1 MVDWSEDMMK
11 NWSDAQRRYWDAWS
25 DLSKMG
31 QPGHSPAGL
40 GIPGLGAPG
49 FGAPAWTQG
58 LEQWWK
64 AVSPHTVPGASTDAF
79 QRMVEMGKVYM
90 NLAENAYNA
99 QQTGNADKD
108 TITTWMDSMEA
119 GFRQCCGQLEMGK
132 FGAHGFGVGQSAMD
146 SWQRVLN
153 SMGMQ
158 AFQEMGAGGFHMP
171 TSENWSE
178 QLRKVLGT
186 PAVGYNRESQE
197 RLQALSQLS
206 ANYQEAMDD
215 YLKAFAKQGIESVQ
229 ALRERVEAMRNDG
242 KTINS
247 LRELYDLWVDV
258 NEQVYAKFAM
268 TDEYQVVYGDLVN
281 ALMALKQGINA
292 ELDSVYASAN
302 LPTRTEMN
310 AAFEKQQALR
320 RENRALRKQLQEL
333 SRKVD
338 ALAAAQA
345 APAPAPVAP
354 KAVEPKPAPVAEPPP
369 IMLAE
374 ATPPAAKPAIKATVA
389 TAAPA
394 KPKAA
399 AKPKAPR
406 ASTKKA

>member
-1 MVDWSEDMMK
+1 MADWSEDMMK
-11 NWSDAQRRYWDAWS
+11 SWSDAQRRYWDAWS

-31 QPGHSPAGL
+31 QPGAQ
-40 GIPGLGAPG
+40 PGFGASAFGTPG

-64 AVSPHTVPGASTDAF
+64 AVSPHSAPGASTDAF

-90 NLAENAYNA
+90 NLAENAYNV
-99 QQTGNADKD
+99 QQAGKSGADGMSA
-108 TITTWMDSMEA
+108 WMDAMEA
-119 GFRQCCGQLEMGK
+119 GFRQCCSQLEMGK
-132 FGAHGFGVGQSAMD
+132 FTAHGFGVGQSALD
-146 SWQRVLN
+146 SWQRVLK

-171 TSENWSE
+171 TSDNWSE
-178 QLRKVLGT
+178 QLNKVLAT

-197 RLQALSQLS
+197 RLQALAQLG

-229 ALRERVEAMRNDG
+229 ALRKRVEAMSSDG
-242 KTINS
+242 KKINS

-292 ELDSVYASAN
+292 ELDSVYVSAN
-302 LPTRTEMN
+302 LPTRKELN
-310 AAFEKQQALR
+310 AAFEKQQEMR
-320 RENRALRKQLQEL
+320 RDNRALRKQLQEL

-338 ALAAAQA
+338 AMAAAQT
-345 APAPAPVAP
+345 APAPEPVAP
-354 KAVEPKPAPVAEPPP
+354 KPAAPVADAPV
-369 IMLAE
+369 MLAE
-374 ATPPAAKPAIKATVA
+374 AA
-389 TAAPA
+389 
-394 KPKAA
+394 PKAA
-399 AKPKAPR
+399 AKPKTPR

>member
-1 MVDWSEDMMK
+1 MAAWSEDMMK
-11 NWSDAQRRYWDAWS
+11 NWSDAQQRYWNAWS
-25 DLSKMG
+25 DLSTMG
-31 QPGHSPAGL
+31 KAGVQPGF
-40 GIPGLGAPG
+40 GAPNFGGVQG

-58 LEQWWK
+58 LDQWWK
-64 AVSPHTVPGASTDAF
+64 AVSPHTAPGASTDAF

-90 NLAENAYNA
+90 NLAENAYTVQQSGKSGTDSMNA
-99 QQTGNADKD
+99 
-108 TITTWMDSMEA
+108 WMDAMEN
-119 GFRQCCGQLEMGK
+119 GFRQCCTQLDMGK
-132 FGAHGFGVGQSAMD
+132 FSAHGFGVGQAAMD

-158 AFQEMGAGGFHMP
+158 AFQSMGAGGFQMP

-178 QLRKVLGT
+178 QLSKLLAT
-186 PAVGYNRESQE
+186 PAVGYKRESQE
-197 RLQALSQLS
+197 RLQVLAQKA

-229 ALRERVEAMRNDG
+229 ALRERVASLREEG
-242 KTINS
+242 KSINS

-281 ALMALKQGINA
+281 SLMVLKQGINA

-302 LPTRTEMN
+302 LPTRTELN
-310 AAFEKQQALR
+310 AAFEKQQETR

-338 ALAAAQA
+338 ALVAAQ
-345 APAPAPVAP
+345 APAPAAAP
-354 KAVEPKPAPVAEPPP
+354 EPVAEPAVVEAVVA
-369 IMLAE
+369 AE
-374 ATPPAAKPAIKATVA
+374 PVAAPAAKP
-389 TAAPA
+389 
-394 KPKAA
+394 

-406 ASTKKA
+406 ASSKKA

>member
-1 MVDWSEDMMK
+1 MADWSEEMMK
-11 NWSDAQRRYWDAWS
+11 NWSDAQQRYWNAWS

-31 QPGHSPAGL
+31 QPQAVPNF
-40 GIPGLGAPG
+40 GAG
-49 FGAPAWTQG
+49 FGSGFGAAPAWTQG

-64 AVSPHTVPGASTDAF
+64 AVSPHAVPGASTDAF

-90 NLAENAYNA
+90 NLAENAYKV
-99 QQTGNADKD
+99 QQTGSNGTDAMNA
-108 TITTWMDSMEA
+108 WMDAMET

-132 FGAHGFGVGQSAMD
+132 FTAHGFGVGQAALD
-146 SWQRVLN
+146 SWQRVLG

-158 AFQEMGAGGFHMP
+158 AFQQMGAGGFHMP

-178 QLRKVLGT
+178 QLNKVLGT

-197 RLQALSQLS
+197 RLQALAKLG

-229 ALRERVEAMRNDG
+229 ALRERVNTLRSEG
-242 KTINS
+242 KKINS

-292 ELDSVYASAN
+292 ELDSVYEAAN
-302 LPTRTEMN
+302 LPTRKDLN
-310 AAFEKQQALR
+310 AAFEKQQEMR
-320 RENRALRKQLQEL
+320 RENRTLRKQLQEL

-338 ALAAAQA
+338 ALAAVQNTAPPA
-345 APAPAPVAP
+345 APAAP
-354 KAVEPKPAPVAEPPP
+354 
-369 IMLAE
+369 
-374 ATPPAAKPAIKATVA
+374 
-389 TAAPA
+389 

-399 AKPKAPR
+399 AKPKTPS
-406 ASTKKA
+406 ASTKNA

>member
-1 MVDWSEDMMK
+1 MAAWSDDMMK
-11 NWSDAQRRYWDAWS
+11 NWSDAQQRYWNAWS

-31 QPGHSPAGL
+31 QPQAV
-40 GIPGLGAPG
+40 PG
-49 FGAPAWTQG
+49 FGAAPAWTQG

-64 AVSPHTVPGASTDAF
+64 AVSPHAVPGASTDAF

-90 NLAENAYNA
+90 NLAENAYNVQLA
-99 QQTGNADKD
+99 DGNGSDAMDA
-108 TITTWMDSMEA
+108 WMNAMEA

-132 FGAHGFGVGQSAMD
+132 FTAHGFGVGQAALD
-146 SWQRVLN
+146 SWQRVMN

-158 AFQEMGAGGFHMP
+158 AFQQVGAGGFHMP
-171 TSENWSE
+171 TSENWTE
-178 QLRKVLGT
+178 QFRKVLAT

-197 RLQALSQLS
+197 RLQALGQLG

-229 ALRERVEAMRNDG
+229 ALRERVASMRADG
-242 KTINS
+242 KKIHS

-281 ALMALKQGINA
+281 SLMALKQGINA
-292 ELDSVYASAN
+292 ELDSTYEAAN
-302 LPTRTEMN
+302 LPTRKELN
-310 AAFEKQQALR
+310 AAFAKQQEMR
-320 RENRALRKQLQEL
+320 RENRTLRKQLQEL

-338 ALAAAQA
+338 ALAAAQNT
-345 APAPAPVAP
+345 APPAAPVAP
-354 KAVEPKPAPVAEPPP
+354 VAP
-369 IMLAE
+369 
-374 ATPPAAKPAIKATVA
+374 TPVP
-389 TAAPA
+389 

-399 AKPKAPR
+399 AKPKTPS

>member
-1 MVDWSEDMMK
+1 MAAWSEDMMK

-25 DLSKMG
+25 ELSKMG
-31 QPGHSPAGL
+31 QPGAQPAF
-40 GIPGLGAPG
+40 GAPA

-64 AVSPHTVPGASTDAF
+64 AVSPHATPGASTDAF

-90 NLAENAYNA
+90 NLAENAYNV
-99 QQTGNADKD
+99 QQAGNSGTEAM
-108 TITTWMDSMEA
+108 TAWMNAMEA
-119 GFRQCCGQLEMGK
+119 GFQQCCSQLEMGK
-132 FGAHGFGVGQSAMD
+132 FTAHGFGVGQSAMD
-146 SWQRVLN
+146 SWQHVLK

-158 AFQEMGAGGFHMP
+158 AFQQMGAGGFHMP

-178 QLRKVLGT
+178 QLSKMLGT

-197 RLQALSQLS
+197 RLQALAQLG
-206 ANYQEAMDD
+206 ANYQEATDD

-229 ALRERVEAMRNDG
+229 ALRERVETMRADG
-242 KTINS
+242 KKINS

-268 TDEYQVVYGDLVN
+268 TDEYQVVYGDMVN

-292 ELDSVYASAN
+292 ELDSVYESAN
-302 LPTRTEMN
+302 LPTRKELN
-310 AAFEKQQALR
+310 AAFEKQQETR

-333 SRKVD
+333 ARKVD

-345 APAPAPVAP
+345 PAPKKSSR
-354 KAVEPKPAPVAEPPP
+354 KA
-369 IMLAE
+369 
-374 ATPPAAKPAIKATVA
+374 
-389 TAAPA
+389 
-394 KPKAA
+394 
-399 AKPKAPR
+399 
-406 ASTKKA
+406 

>member
-1 MVDWSEDMMK
+1 MVDWSDDMMK
-11 NWSDAQRRYWDAWS
+11 NWSDAQQRYWNAWS

-31 QPGHSPAGL
+31 QPQAV
-40 GIPGLGAPG
+40 PG
-49 FGAPAWTQG
+49 FGAAPAWTQG

-90 NLAENAYNA
+90 NLAENAYNVQHA
-99 QQTGNADKD
+99 DGNGSDAMDA
-108 TITTWMDSMEA
+108 WMNAMEA

-132 FGAHGFGVGQSAMD
+132 FTAHGFGVGQAALD
-146 SWQRVLN
+146 SWQRVMN

-158 AFQEMGAGGFHMP
+158 AFQQVGAGGFHLP
-171 TSENWSE
+171 TSENWME
-178 QLRKVLGT
+178 QFRKVLAT

-197 RLQALSQLS
+197 RQQALVQLG
-206 ANYQEAMDD
+206 ANYQAAMDD

-229 ALRERVEAMRNDG
+229 VLRERVATLRAED
-242 KTINS
+242 KKIHS

-281 ALMALKQGINA
+281 SLMALKQGINA
-292 ELDSVYASAN
+292 ELDSTYEAAN
-302 LPTRTEMN
+302 LPTRKELN
-310 AAFEKQQALR
+310 AAFAKQQEMR
-320 RENRALRKQLQEL
+320 RENRTLRKQLQEL

-338 ALAAAQA
+338 ALAASPA
-345 APAPAPVAP
+345 AP
-354 KAVEPKPAPVAEPPP
+354 
-369 IMLAE
+369 
-374 ATPPAAKPAIKATVA
+374 
-389 TAAPA
+389 

-399 AKPKAPR
+399 AKPKTPS
-406 ASTKKA
+406 ASTKNA